1 MMPSSL
7 SLGANGRP
15 CQYATRTTLL
25 DHHAFPFVAP
35 PSSFAATTPACPCS
49 APVSI
54 DATCGSE
61 TGASVSSCR
70 RKQVCACSRPPSNPE
85 HCQQP
90 CSSRTLTASG
100 IGISFWDDRIAMS
113 VRVRTEGFSGLSRG
127 LSGGD
132 ILNGCANAIHAGST
146 VSDPPKWAVTQGML
160 EREIAKVRKAK
171 VEHSGDR
178 DRSKRRIG
186 FCP

>member
-1 MMPSSL
+1 
-7 SLGANGRP
+7 
-15 CQYATRTTLL
+15 
-25 DHHAFPFVAP
+25 
-35 PSSFAATTPACPCS
+35 
-49 APVSI
+49 
-54 DATCGSE
+54 
-61 TGASVSSCR
+61 
-70 RKQVCACSRPPSNPE
+70 
-85 HCQQP
+85 
-90 CSSRTLTASG
+90 
-100 IGISFWDDRIAMS
+100 MS

-146 VSDPPKWAVTQGML
+146 VSDPPKWAVTQAMI